1 MQILRDRRIERRPP
15 TGSLIAEQITA
26 MVITFN
32 EAPNIRR
39 CLDRLTW
46 AKRILLIDS
55 GSTDGTLEIV
65 GSYPQVDV
73 VHRPFD
79 DFATQCN
86 FGLAQVSSDWV
97 LSLDADY
104 ELSEQLVAEIESL
117 NDDGTA
123 GYSAA
128 FTYRVYGRALRAS
141 LYPPR
146 TILYRREAATYR
158 NEGHGHRVSV
168 TGRIA
173 TLKGKINLDDRKP
186 LSRWFASQRKYAEL
200 EAIYL
205 LSSPRSDLNR
215 NDRIR
220 LMGYPAPV
228 LVFLYVLIAK
238 RGILDGW
245 HGWFYVLQ
253 RTLAETILALE
264 IVERRLRSYEDTER

>member
-1 MQILRDRRIERRPP
+1 M
-15 TGSLIAEQITA
+15 GSLIAEQTTA

-32 EAPNIRR
+32 EAPNISR

-46 AKRILLIDS
+46 AQRILLVDS
-55 GSTDGTLEIV
+55 GSTDGTLEIARAY
-65 GSYPQVDV
+65 SQVDV

-86 FGLAQVSSDWV
+86 FGLSQISSDWV

-104 ELSEQLVAEIESL
+104 ELSEQLVAEIERL
-117 NDDGTA
+117 EDDGAA

-128 FTYRVYGRALRAS
+128 FIYRVYGRALRAS
-141 LYPPR
+141 LYPR
-146 TILYRREAATYR
+146 RVVIYRRGAATYR

-168 TGRIA
+168 AGRIA
-173 TLKGKINLDDRKP
+173 TLEGKINHDDRKP

-200 EAIYL
+200 EADYL
-205 LSSPRSDLNR
+205 LSSPRSKLNR

-220 LMGYPAPV
+220 LMGYPAPL

-238 RGILDGW
+238 RAILDGW
-245 HGWFYVLQ
+245 AGWLYVLQ

-264 IVERRLRSYEDTER
+264 IVDRKLRSD